1 MKKNEKKNNKKKIPI
16 EKTEQEQ
23 NGKKAVPVEQEKT
36 ERKKTNW
43 KLVRELL
50 QGHRRYIV
58 YATISVLFAT
68 AFSYAVP
75 YVTSFTLDYVIQ
87 GITTSTPKFLLPIV
101 ESLGGR
107 SYFVNS
113 LFLCGI
119 ALFLFTGLNCIF
131 TFTRRQNI
139 AYASEGMAEKLRNRL
154 YRHLEDVPYDYHKHA
169 STGDLVQRCTSDVDT
184 VRRFVHLQL
193 MEIVRT
199 FVMFGLAAV
208 VMFSVNVK
216 MTLISL
222 AFLPFLTA
230 SSFVYFKYV
239 QKYFTGS
246 DEAEGALSTMLQE
259 NLTGVRVVRAFG
271 QQKSE
276 IDKFTKLNE
285 TYRVKTYKLIKLL
298 GFYWGLS
305 DSVGY
310 IQIALSLCM
319 GVIGVYRGT
328 FTLGNVAMFTTYVAM
343 LTWPV
348 RQLGRILADMGKAG
362 VSLGRLDE
370 ILSAPVEQEPGKA
383 LSPDLTGDIVFDNVC
398 FGYDRYNDV
407 LDGVTFTV
415 KPGQTVAILGATG
428 SGKTSLVHLLQRLY
442 PRTAGSI
449 TIAGTDVN
457 DIEHGHLRRNIGIVL
472 QEPFLYSRTIME
484 NIRICAPCSTEDDVY
499 CAARTA
505 SVHEVIETFE
515 QGYETLVGERG
526 VTLSGGQQ
534 QRVAIAR
541 TLMQN
546 APILIFDDSMSAVD
560 SETDAAIRRSL
571 LALNQSGITFL
582 ISHRITTLREA
593 DMILVL
599 EEGRITQ
606 QGTHAELIRQAGLYR
621 RIAEIQD
628 AISDGGDVE

>member
-1 MKKNEKKNNKKKIPI
+1 MKKNQNKPKKK
-16 EKTEQEQ
+16 EKQ
-23 NGKKAVPVEQEKT
+23 NAPDMGA
-36 ERKKTNW
+36 RKKTNW
-43 KLVRELL
+43 KLVGEILR
-50 QGHRRYIV
+50 GYRHFIV
-58 YATISVLFAT
+58 FATLSVLLST

-87 GITTSTPKFLLPIV
+87 GITSSTPAFLLPWV
-101 ESLGGR
+101 DALGGR
-107 SYFVNS
+107 AYFMKS
-113 LFLCGI
+113 LFLCGA
-119 ALFLFTGLNCIF
+119 ALVFFTGMNCLFTYM
-131 TFTRRQNI
+131 RRQNI
-139 AYASEGMAEKLRNRL
+139 AFASEGIAKSLRDRL

-169 STGDLVQRCTSDVDT
+169 ATGDLVQRCTSDVDT
-184 VRRFVHLQL
+184 VRRFIHMQL

-199 FVMFGLAAV
+199 LVMFVLAAA
-208 VMFSVNVK
+208 VMFSINVK
-216 MTLISL
+216 MTLISM
-222 AFLPFLTA
+222 AFLPLLTI
-230 SSFVYFKYV
+230 SSFVYFRYV
-239 QKYFTGS
+239 RKYFTAS

-259 NLTGVRVVRAFG
+259 NLTGMRVVRAFG
-271 QQKSE
+271 QQKNE
-276 IDKFTKLNE
+276 IDKFTRLN
-285 TYRVKTYKLIKLL
+285 TSFRDKTYKLIRLL
-298 GFYWGLS
+298 GFYWGMS

-310 IQIALSLCM
+310 LQIALSLCM
-319 GVIGVYRGT
+319 GVLAVKRGT
-328 FTLGNVAMFTTYVAM
+328 FTLGNVALFTTYVAM

-348 RQLGRILADMGKAG
+348 RQLGRILADMGKAT

-383 LSPDLTGDIVFDNVC
+383 NTPDLTGDIVFDNVC

-407 LDGVTFTV
+407 LDGVSFTA

-442 PRTAGSI
+442 VRTAGSI
-449 TIAGTDVN
+449 TIAGADVN
-457 DIEHGHLRRNIGIVL
+457 DIEHGHLRRHIGIVL

-484 NIRICAPCSTEDDVY
+484 NIRICAPCSTEEDVY

-505 SVHEVIETFE
+505 SVHDVIASFE
-515 QGYETLVGERG
+515 NGYGTLVGERG

-571 LALNQSGITFL
+571 LSLNKNGITFL

-593 DMILVL
+593 DNILVL
-599 EEGRITQ
+599 EDGRITQ
-606 QGTHAELIRQAGLYR
+606 QGTHAQLLRQEGLYR

-628 AISDGGDVE
+628 AVSDGGAA

>member
-1 MKKNEKKNNKKKIPI
+1 MKKEMNSKKKKMDQKTEKKKKIP
-16 EKTEQEQ
+16 K
-23 NGKKAVPVEQEKT
+23 EKT

-43 KLVRELL
+43 KLVVELL
-50 QGHRRYIV
+50 QGHRRFIV
-58 YATISVLFAT
+58 IASVSVLLST

-87 GITTSTPKFLLPIV
+87 GVSSSTPKFLLPWI

-107 SYFVNS
+107 AYFINNLYV
-113 LFLCGI
+113 CGI
-119 ALFLFTGLNCIF
+119 ALFLFTAMNCLF

-199 FVMFGLAAV
+199 LVMFVLAAI

-216 MTLISL
+216 MTLVSL
-222 AFLPFLTA
+222 AFLPFLTIG
-230 SSFVYFKYV
+230 SFIYFKYV
-239 QKYFTGS
+239 QEYFTGS

-259 NLTGVRVVRAFG
+259 NLTGMRVVRAFG

-276 IDKFTKLNE
+276 IDKFIDLNS

-305 DSVGY
+305 DCVGY
-310 IQIALSLCM
+310 IQIGLSLCM

-328 FTLGNVAMFTTYVAM
+328 FTLGNVALFTTYVAM

-348 RQLGRILADMGKAG
+348 RQLGRILADMGKAA

-383 LSPDLTGDIVFDNVC
+383 LTPDLTGDIVFENVC
-398 FGYDRYNDV
+398 FGYERYNDV
-407 LDGVTFTV
+407 LDGVSFTA
-415 KPGQTVAILGATG
+415 KPGQTIAILGATG
-428 SGKTSLVHLLQRLY
+428 SGKTSLVQLMQRLY
-442 PRTAGSI
+442 PRTSGSI

-484 NIRICAPCSTEDDVY
+484 NIRICAPCSTEEDVY
-499 CAARTA
+499 NAARTA
-505 SVHEVIETFE
+505 SVHEVIENFE
-515 QGYETLVGERG
+515 QGYGTLVGERG

-571 LALNQSGITFL
+571 LALNQDGITFL

-593 DMILVL
+593 DNILVL
-599 EEGRITQ
+599 EDGRITQ
-606 QGTHAELIRQAGLYR
+606 QGSHAQLIGQQGLYR

-628 AISDGGDVE
+628 AVSEGGEA

>member
-1 MKKNEKKNNKKKIPI
+1 MKKNNQKTKQTPI
-16 EKTEQEQ
+16 EKP
-23 NGKKAVPVEQEKT
+23 A
-36 ERKKTNW
+36 RKKTNW
-43 KLVRELL
+43 KLVGDLL
-50 QGHRRYIV
+50 RGYRRYLV
-58 YATISVLFAT
+58 FAAVSVLLST

-87 GITTSTPKFLLPIV
+87 GITTSTPAFLLPWI
-101 ESLGGR
+101 ESIGGR
-107 SYFVNS
+107 AFFMRS
-113 LFLCGI
+113 LFVCGL
-119 ALFLFTGLNCIF
+119 ALFLFTGMNCIF
-131 TFTRRQNI
+131 TFTRRQCI
-139 AYASEGMAEKLRNRL
+139 AYASEGMAMQLRNRL

-199 FVMFGLAAV
+199 LVMFVFAAV

-222 AFLPFLTA
+222 AFLPLLTV
-230 SSFVYFKYV
+230 SSFIYFRYV
-239 QKYFTGS
+239 QEYFTAS

-259 NLTGVRVVRAFG
+259 NLTGMRVVRAFG

-276 IDKFTKLNE
+276 IEKFTRLNSTFRE
-285 TYRVKTYKLIKLL
+285 KTYKLIRLL

-310 IQIALSLCM
+310 IQIGLSLCM
-319 GVIGVYRGT
+319 GVIGVYQGT
-328 FTLGNVAMFTTYVAM
+328 FTLGNVALFTTYVAM

-370 ILSAPVEQEPGKA
+370 ILSAPVETEPGKA
-383 LSPDLTGDIVFDNVC
+383 LTPSLAGDIQFDSVC

-407 LDGVTFTV
+407 LDGVSFTA

-442 PRTAGSI
+442 LRTGGTL

-457 DIEHGHLRRNIGIVL
+457 DIEHGYLRRNIGIVL

-484 NIRICAPCSTEDDVY
+484 NIRICSPCSTEEDVY

-505 SVHEVIETFE
+505 SVHEVIESFE
-515 QGYETLVGERG
+515 QGYGTLVGERG

-571 LALNQSGITFL
+571 LLLNRDGITFL

-593 DMILVL
+593 DNILVL
-599 EEGRITQ
+599 EDGRITQ
-606 QGTHAELIRQAGLYR
+606 QGTHAELIHQEGLYR

-628 AISDGGDVE
+628 ALFDGGAA

>member
-1 MKKNEKKNNKKKIPI
+1 MKKNDAKKPLKEKS
-16 EKTEQEQ
+16 
-23 NGKKAVPVEQEKT
+23 

-43 KLVRELL
+43 NLVGELL
-50 QGHRRYIV
+50 HGYRRYIL
-58 YATISVLFAT
+58 YATISVLLCT

-75 YVTSFTLDYVIQ
+75 YVVSFTLDYVIQ
-87 GITTSTPKFLLPIV
+87 GISTSTPAFLLGWV
-101 ESLGGR
+101 EAIGGR
-107 SYFVNS
+107 EYFVRS
-113 LFLCGI
+113 LFVCGI
-119 ALFLFTGLNCIF
+119 ALVFFTGMNSLF
-131 TFTRRQNI
+131 SYTRRENI
-139 AYASEGMAEKLRNRL
+139 AYAAEGIAKTLRDRL

-184 VRRFVHLQL
+184 VRRFIQLQM

-199 FVMFGLAAV
+199 LVMFGLAAT
-208 VMFSVNVK
+208 VMFSVNVR

-222 AFLPFLTA
+222 AFLPLLTA
-230 SSFVYFKYV
+230 SSFVYFRYV
-239 QKYFTGS
+239 RKYFTSS

-259 NLTGVRVVRAFG
+259 NLTGMRVVRAFG

-276 IDKFTKLNE
+276 IDKFTRLNAS
-285 TYRVKTYKLIKLL
+285 YRDKTFRLIQLL
-298 GFYWGLS
+298 GYYWGMS

-310 IQIALSLCM
+310 MQIALSLCM
-319 GVIGVYRGT
+319 GVLAVYRGT
-328 FTLGNVAMFTTYVAM
+328 FTLGNVALFTTYVAM

-348 RQLGRILADMGKAG
+348 RQLGRILADMGKAA

-370 ILSAPVEQEPGKA
+370 ILSAPRETEPGKA
-383 LSPDLTGDIVFDNVC
+383 LTPDLTGNIVFDNVC

-407 LDGVTFTV
+407 LDGVSFTA
-415 KPGQTVAILGATG
+415 KPGQTIAILGATG
-428 SGKTSLVHLLQRLY
+428 SGKTSLVQLLQRLY
-442 PRTAGSI
+442 VRTSGNI

-484 NIRICAPCSTEDDVY
+484 NIRICAPCSTENDVY
-499 CAARTA
+499 SAARTA
-505 SVHEVIETFE
+505 SVHDVIESFE
-515 QGYETLVGERG
+515 SGYETLVGERG

-593 DMILVL
+593 DNILVL
-599 EEGRITQ
+599 ENGRITQ
-606 QGTHAELIRQAGLYR
+606 QGTHAQLIRQEGLYR

-628 AISDGGDVE
+628 AVSEGGEA

>member
-16 EKTEQEQ
+16 GQPEEQ
-23 NGKKAVPVEQEKT
+23 KT

-43 KLVRELL
+43 KLVGELL

-58 YATISVLFAT
+58 FATISVLLAT

-87 GITTSTPKFLLPIV
+87 GITTSTPKFLLPII

-119 ALFLFTGLNCIF
+119 ALFLFTGMNCLF

-139 AYASEGMAEKLRNRL
+139 AYASEGLAEKLRNRL

-222 AFLPFLTA
+222 AFLPFLTI

-239 QKYFTGS
+239 QRYFTGS

-343 LTWPV
+343 LTW
-348 RQLGRILADMGKAG
+348 LLC
-362 VSLGRLDE
+362 VS
-370 ILSAPVEQEPGKA
+370 SVE
-383 LSPDLTGDIVFDNVC
+383 S
-398 FGYDRYNDV
+398 
-407 LDGVTFTV
+407 
-415 KPGQTVAILGATG
+415 
-428 SGKTSLVHLLQRLY
+428 
-442 PRTAGSI
+442 
-449 TIAGTDVN
+449 
-457 DIEHGHLRRNIGIVL
+457 
-472 QEPFLYSRTIME
+472 SRTWAK
-484 NIRICAPCSTEDDVY
+484 RAFHSVDWTRFSPRRWSRSRAKRSPPTSRATSCLTRCASATIVTTTCW
-499 CAARTA
+499 TA
-505 SVHEVIETFE
+505 
-515 QGYETLVGERG
+515 
-526 VTLSGGQQ
+526 
-534 QRVAIAR
+534 
-541 TLMQN
+541 
-546 APILIFDDSMSAVD
+546 
-560 SETDAAIRRSL
+560 
-571 LALNQSGITFL
+571 
-582 ISHRITTLREA
+582 
-593 DMILVL
+593 
-599 EEGRITQ
+599 
-606 QGTHAELIRQAGLYR
+606 
-621 RIAEIQD
+621 
-628 AISDGGDVE
+628 

>member
-1 MKKNEKKNNKKKIPI
+1 MKKNDANTKKK
-16 EKTEQEQ
+16 KQ
-23 NGKKAVPVEQEKT
+23 NKQSKPEPL

-43 KLVRELL
+43 KLVGELF
-50 QGHRRYIV
+50 QGYRHHILI
-58 YATISVLFAT
+58 ATICVILAT

-87 GITTSTPKFLLPIV
+87 GITTSTPPFLLKIV

-107 SYFVNS
+107 DYFVRS
-113 LFLCGI
+113 LFLCGF
-119 ALFLFTGLNCIF
+119 ALVVFTGLNCLF
-131 TFTRRQNI
+131 TYIRRQQI
-139 AYASEGMAEKLRNRL
+139 AFATEGMTTKLRNRL

-184 VRRFVHLQL
+184 VRKFVHMQL

-199 FVMFGLAAV
+199 FVMFFLAAA
-208 VMFSVNVK
+208 VMFSVNVR
-216 MTLISL
+216 MTLVSL
-222 AFLPFLTA
+222 AFLPFLTVG
-230 SSFVYFKYV
+230 SFIYFKYV
-239 QKYFTGS
+239 QLYFTAS
-246 DEAEGALSTMLQE
+246 DEAEGAMSTMLQE
-259 NLTGVRVVRAFG
+259 NLTGMRVVRAFG

-285 TYRVKTYKLIKLL
+285 TYRQKTYQLIKLL

-310 IQIALSLCM
+310 IQILLSLCM
-319 GVIGVYRGT
+319 GVIGVAHGT
-328 FTLGNVAMFTTYVAM
+328 FTLGNVALFTTYVAM

-348 RQLGRILADMGKAG
+348 RQLGRILADLGKAG

-370 ILSAPVEQEPGKA
+370 ILSAPLEQEPGRA
-383 LSPDLTGDIVFDNVC
+383 LTPDLAGDIVFDNVC
-398 FGYDRYNDV
+398 FGYDRINDV
-407 LDGVTFTV
+407 LDGVSFTA
-415 KPGQTVAILGATG
+415 KPGQTIAILGATG

-442 PRTAGSI
+442 VRTAGNI

-484 NIRICAPCSTEDDVY
+484 NIRICAPCSTQEDVY
-499 CAARTA
+499 RAARTA
-505 SVHEVIETFE
+505 SVHEVIESFE
-515 QGYETLVGERG
+515 NGYETIVGERG

-541 TLMQN
+541 TLMQD
-546 APILIFDDSMSAVD
+546 ARILIFDDSMSAVD

-571 LALNQSGITFL
+571 LNLNQDGITFL

-593 DMILVL
+593 DLILVL
-599 EEGRITQ
+599 EDGRITQ
-606 QGTHAELIRQAGLYR
+606 QGTHAQLIERAGLYR

-628 AISDGGDVE
+628 AVSTEGSGL

>member
-1 MKKNEKKNNKKKIPI
+1 MKKKQNQPAA
-16 EKTEQEQ
+16 EQPA
-23 NGKKAVPVEQEKT
+23 K
-36 ERKKTNW
+36 KKTNW
-43 KLVRELL
+43 KLVRELMH
-50 QGHRRYIV
+50 GYNRYIV
-58 YATISVLFAT
+58 FATISVILST
-68 AFSYAVP
+68 AFSYAAP

-87 GITTSTPKFLLPIV
+87 GITTSTPAFLV
-101 ESLGGR
+101 RWAEALGGR
-107 SYFVNS
+107 SYFINS
-113 LFLCGI
+113 LYLCGI
-119 ALFLFTGLNCIF
+119 ALVVFTGLNCLF
-131 TFTRRQNI
+131 TYTRREGI
-139 AYASEGMAEKLRNRL
+139 ALASEGVAKTMRDRL

-169 STGDLVQRCTSDVDT
+169 ATGDLVQRCTSDVDT
-184 VRRFVHLQL
+184 VRRFIQLQL

-199 FVMFGLAAV
+199 VVMFGLAAV
-208 VMFSVNVK
+208 VMFSINVK
-216 MTLISL
+216 MTLISM
-222 AFLPFLTA
+222 AFLPLLTI
-230 SSFVYFKYV
+230 SSFIYFQYV
-239 QKYFTGS
+239 TKYFTAS

-259 NLTGVRVVRAFG
+259 NLTGMRVVRAFG

-276 IDKFTKLNE
+276 IEKFTKLNT
-285 TYRVKTYKLIKLL
+285 TYRTTTYKLIKLL

-310 IQIALSLCM
+310 FQIALSLCM
-319 GVIGVYRGT
+319 GVISVYRGT
-328 FTLGNVAMFTTYVAM
+328 FTLGNVALFTTYVAM

-348 RQLGRILADMGKAG
+348 RQLGRILADMGKAQ

-370 ILSAPVEQEPGKA
+370 ILSAPVETEPGKS
-383 LSPDLTGDIVFDNVC
+383 LTPDLSGDIVFDNVC

-407 LDGVTFTV
+407 LDGVSFTA
-415 KPGQTVAILGATG
+415 KPGQTIAILGATG
-428 SGKTSLVHLLQRLY
+428 SGKTSLVQLLQRLY
-442 PRTAGSI
+442 VRTSGNI

-484 NIRICAPCSTEDDVY
+484 NIRICAPCSTEEDVY
-499 CAARTA
+499 HAARTA
-505 SVHEVIETFE
+505 SVHEVIESFE
-515 QGYETLVGERG
+515 LGYNTLVGERG

-571 LALNQSGITFL
+571 FALNQNGITFL

-593 DMILVL
+593 DNILVL
-599 EEGRITQ
+599 EDGRITQ
-606 QGTHAELIRQAGLYR
+606 QGTHAQLIQQPGLYR

-628 AISDGGDVE
+628 AVSDGSVA

>member
-1 MKKNEKKNNKKKIPI
+1 MKKNVKKQEKKKIPI
-16 EKTEQEQ
+16 EKTKQEKR
-23 NGKKAVPVEQEKT
+23 GKKTAPVKETKP

-43 KLVRELL
+43 KLVGELL
-50 QGHRRYIV
+50 QGHRRFIV
-58 YATISVLFAT
+58 FATVSVLFST

-87 GITTSTPKFLLPIV
+87 GITSSTPKFLLPWI

-107 SYFVNS
+107 PYFMNS
-113 LFLCGI
+113 LYVCGI
-119 ALFLFTGLNCIF
+119 ALFLFTAMNCLF

-139 AYASEGMAEKLRNRL
+139 AYASEGMAMKLRNRL

-199 FVMFGLAAV
+199 LVMFVLAAI

-216 MTLISL
+216 MTLISM
-222 AFLPFLTA
+222 AFLPLLTI
-230 SSFVYFKYV
+230 SSFIYFKYV
-239 QKYFTGS
+239 QEYFTGS

-259 NLTGVRVVRAFG
+259 NLTGMRVVRAFG

-276 IDKFTKLNE
+276 IDKFTKLNG
-285 TYRVKTYKLIKLL
+285 TYREKTFKLIKLL
-298 GFYWGLS
+298 GIYWGLS
-305 DSVGY
+305 DCVGY
-310 IQIALSLCM
+310 IQIGLSLCM

-328 FTLGNVAMFTTYVAM
+328 FTLGNVALFTTYVAM

-370 ILSAPVEQEPGKA
+370 ILSSPVEAEPGKA
-383 LSPDLTGDIVFDNVC
+383 LTPDLTGDIVFDNVC
-398 FGYDRYNDV
+398 FGYERYNDV
-407 LDGVTFTV
+407 LDGVSFTA

-428 SGKTSLVHLLQRLY
+428 SGKTSLVQLMQRLY
-442 PRTAGSI
+442 VRTSGSI

-484 NIRICAPCSTEDDVY
+484 NIRICAPCSTEEDVY
-499 CAARTA
+499 NAARTA
-505 SVHEVIETFE
+505 SVHDVIANFE
-515 QGYETLVGERG
+515 QGYDTLVGERG

-571 LALNQSGITFL
+571 LALNQDGITFL

-593 DMILVL
+593 DNILVL
-599 EEGRITQ
+599 EDGHITQ
-606 QGTHAELIRQAGLYR
+606 QGTHAQLIQQQGLYR

-628 AISDGGDVE
+628 AVSEGGEA

>member
-1 MKKNEKKNNKKKIPI
+1 MKKNVKNKEKKKIPI
-16 EKTEQEQ
+16 EKAKQE
-23 NGKKAVPVEQEKT
+23 KRDKRTVPVKETKP

-43 KLVRELL
+43 KLVGELL
-50 QGHRRYIV
+50 QGHRHFIV
-58 YATISVLFAT
+58 FATISVLLST

-87 GITTSTPKFLLPIV
+87 GITTSTPKFLLPWI
-101 ESLGGR
+101 ESIGGR
-107 SYFVNS
+107 PYFINS
-113 LFLCGI
+113 LYVCGI
-119 ALFLFTGLNCIF
+119 ALFLFTAMNCLF

-139 AYASEGMAEKLRNRL
+139 AYASEGLAMKLRNRL

-199 FVMFGLAAV
+199 LVMFVLAAI

-216 MTLISL
+216 MTLISM
-222 AFLPFLTA
+222 AFLPLLTI
-230 SSFVYFKYV
+230 SSFIYFKYV
-239 QKYFTGS
+239 QEYFTGS

-259 NLTGVRVVRAFG
+259 NLTGMRVVRAFG

-276 IDKFTKLNE
+276 IDKFTKLNG
-285 TYRVKTYKLIKLL
+285 TYREKTFKLIKLL
-298 GFYWGLS
+298 GLYWGLS
-305 DSVGY
+305 DCVGY
-310 IQIALSLCM
+310 IQIGLSLCM
-319 GVIGVYRGT
+319 GVIGVYHGT
-328 FTLGNVAMFTTYVAM
+328 FTLGNVALFTTYVAM

-370 ILSAPVEQEPGKA
+370 ILSAPVEAEPGKA
-383 LSPDLTGDIVFDNVC
+383 LTPDLTGDIVFDKVC
-398 FGYDRYNDV
+398 FGYERYNDV
-407 LDGVTFTV
+407 LDGVSFTA

-428 SGKTSLVHLLQRLY
+428 SGKTSLVQLMQRLY
-442 PRTAGSI
+442 VRTSGSI

-484 NIRICAPCSTEDDVY
+484 NIRICAPCSTEEDVY
-499 CAARTA
+499 NAARTA
-505 SVHEVIETFE
+505 SVHDVIANFE
-515 QGYETLVGERG
+515 QGYDTLVGERG

-571 LALNQSGITFL
+571 LALNQDGITFL

-593 DMILVL
+593 DNILVL
-599 EEGRITQ
+599 EDGHITQ
-606 QGTHAELIRQAGLYR
+606 QGTHAQLIQQQGLYR

-628 AISDGGDVE
+628 AVSEGGEA

>member
-1 MKKNEKKNNKKKIPI
+1 MKKNDLKKDKKKKIPI
-16 EKTEQEQ
+16 
-23 NGKKAVPVEQEKT
+23 EKT

-43 KLVRELL
+43 KLVGELL
-50 QGHRRYIV
+50 YGYRRYLAF
-58 YATISVLFAT
+58 ATVSVILAT

-87 GITTSTPKFLLPIV
+87 GISTSTPAFLLPWV
-101 ESLGGR
+101 EALGGR
-107 SYFVNS
+107 AYFMRS
-113 LFLCGI
+113 LFLCGV
-119 ALFLFTGLNCIF
+119 ALVLFTGLNSLF
-131 TFTRRQNI
+131 TYTRRQSI
-139 AYASEGMAEKLRNRL
+139 ALASEGMATKLRNRL

-199 FVMFGLAAV
+199 FIMFGLAAV
-208 VMFSVNVK
+208 VMFSINVK
-216 MTLISL
+216 MTLISM
-222 AFLPFLTA
+222 AFLPLLTI

-239 QKYFTGS
+239 QEYFTAS

-276 IDKFTKLNE
+276 IDKFTNLNA
-285 TYRVKTYKLIKLL
+285 TYRSKTYKLIKLL

-305 DSVGY
+305 DCVGY
-310 IQIALSLCM
+310 IQIGLSLCM

-328 FTLGNVAMFTTYVAM
+328 FTLGNVALFTTYVAM

-370 ILSAPVEQEPGKA
+370 ILSAPVEKEPGKA

-398 FGYDRYNDV
+398 FGYERFNDV
-407 LDGVTFTV
+407 LDGVSFTA

-428 SGKTSLVHLLQRLY
+428 SGKTSLVQLLQRLY
-442 PRTAGSI
+442 VRTAGSI

-472 QEPFLYSRTIME
+472 QEPFLYSRTIKE

-499 CAARTA
+499 FAARTA
-505 SVHEVIETFE
+505 SVHEVIESFE
-515 QGYETLVGERG
+515 QGYDTIVGERG

-571 LALNQSGITFL
+571 LALNQDGITFL

-593 DMILVL
+593 DNILVL
-599 EEGRITQ
+599 EDGRITQ
-606 QGTHAELIRQAGLYR
+606 QGTHAQLIQRQGLYR

-628 AISDGGDVE
+628 AVSEGGDA

>member
-1 MKKNEKKNNKKKIPI
+1 MKKNVKKQEKKKIPI
-16 EKTEQEQ
+16 EKTKQEKRE
-23 NGKKAVPVEQEKT
+23 KKTVPVKETKP

-43 KLVRELL
+43 KLVGELL
-50 QGHRRYIV
+50 QGHRRFIV
-58 YATISVLFAT
+58 FATVSVLFST

-87 GITTSTPKFLLPIV
+87 GITSSTPKFLLPWI

-107 SYFVNS
+107 PYFMNS
-113 LFLCGI
+113 LYVCGI
-119 ALFLFTGLNCIF
+119 ALFLFTAMNCLF

-139 AYASEGMAEKLRNRL
+139 AYASEGMAMKLRNRL

-199 FVMFGLAAV
+199 LVMFVLAAI

-216 MTLISL
+216 MTLISM
-222 AFLPFLTA
+222 AFLPLLTI
-230 SSFVYFKYV
+230 SSFIYFKYV
-239 QKYFTGS
+239 QEYFTGS

-259 NLTGVRVVRAFG
+259 NLTGMRVVRAFG

-276 IDKFTKLNE
+276 IDKFTKLNG
-285 TYRVKTYKLIKLL
+285 TYREKTFKLIKLL
-298 GFYWGLS
+298 GIYWGLS
-305 DSVGY
+305 DCVGY
-310 IQIALSLCM
+310 IQIGLSLCM

-328 FTLGNVAMFTTYVAM
+328 FTLGNVALFTTYVAM

-370 ILSAPVEQEPGKA
+370 ILSSPVEAEPGKA
-383 LSPDLTGDIVFDNVC
+383 LTPDLTGDIVFDNVC
-398 FGYDRYNDV
+398 FGYERYNDV
-407 LDGVTFTV
+407 LDGVSFTA

-428 SGKTSLVHLLQRLY
+428 SGKTSLVQLMQRLY
-442 PRTAGSI
+442 VRTSGSI

-484 NIRICAPCSTEDDVY
+484 NIRICAPCSTEEDVY
-499 CAARTA
+499 NAARTA
-505 SVHEVIETFE
+505 SVHDVIANFE
-515 QGYETLVGERG
+515 QGYDTLVGERG

-571 LALNQSGITFL
+571 LALNQDGITFL

-593 DMILVL
+593 DNILVL
-599 EEGRITQ
+599 EDGHITQ
-606 QGTHAELIRQAGLYR
+606 QGTHAQLIQQQGLYR

-628 AISDGGDVE
+628 AVSEGGEA

>member
-1 MKKNEKKNNKKKIPI
+1 MKKNDKNKEKKKIPI
-16 EKTEQEQ
+16 Q
-23 NGKKAVPVEQEKT
+23 KT

-43 KLVRELL
+43 KLVGELM

-58 YATISVLFAT
+58 FAAISVLLAT

-107 SYFVNS
+107 DYFVRS
-113 LFLCGI
+113 LMICGV
-119 ALFLFTGLNCIF
+119 ALFVFTGLNCLF
-131 TFTRRQNI
+131 TYTRRQNI
-139 AYASEGMAEKLRNRL
+139 AYASEGMATKLRNRL
-154 YRHLEDVPYDYHKHA
+154 FRHLEDVPYDYHKHA

-199 FVMFGLAAV
+199 LVMFGLAAA
-208 VMFSVNVK
+208 VMFSINVK
-216 MTLISL
+216 MTLVSL
-222 AFLPFLTA
+222 AFLPFLTL
-230 SSFVYFKYV
+230 SSFIYFRYV
-239 QKYFTGS
+239 QEYFTAS

-276 IDKFTKLNE
+276 IDKFTNLNE
-285 TYRVKTYKLIKLL
+285 TYRAKTYKLIKLL

-305 DSVGY
+305 DCVGY
-310 IQIALSLCM
+310 FQIGLSLCM
-319 GVIGVYRGT
+319 GVVGVYRGT
-328 FTLGNVAMFTTYVAM
+328 FTLGNVALFTTYVAM

-370 ILSAPVEQEPGKA
+370 ILSAPVEKEPGKA
-383 LSPDLTGDIVFDNVC
+383 LTPDLTGDIVFDNVC
-398 FGYDRYNDV
+398 FGYERYNDV
-407 LDGVTFTV
+407 LDGVSFTA

-428 SGKTSLVHLLQRLY
+428 SGKTSLVQLLQRLY
-442 PRTAGSI
+442 TRTSGSI

-472 QEPFLYSRTIME
+472 QEPFLYSRSIME

-505 SVHEVIETFE
+505 SVHEVIASFE

-541 TLMQN
+541 TLMQK

-571 LALNQSGITFL
+571 LALNKSGITFL

-599 EEGRITQ
+599 ENGLITQ
-606 QGTHAELIRQAGLYR
+606 HGAHSELIRQPGLYR

-628 AISDGGDVE
+628 ALSNGGDE

>member
-1 MKKNEKKNNKKKIPI
+1 MKKDKTQNQNEQPKK
-16 EKTEQEQ
+16 
-23 NGKKAVPVEQEKT
+23 
-36 ERKKTNW
+36 KKTNW
-43 KLVRELL
+43 KLVKELFH
-50 QGHRRYIV
+50 GYNRYIV
-58 YATISVLFAT
+58 FATISVLLST
-68 AFSYAVP
+68 AFSYAAP

-87 GITTSTPKFLLPIV
+87 GISSSTPAFV
-101 ESLGGR
+101 VRWAEALGGR
-107 SYFVNS
+107 SYFVGS
-113 LFLCGI
+113 LFICGI
-119 ALFLFTGLNCIF
+119 ALVAFTGMNCLFTY
-131 TFTRRQNI
+131 TRREGI
-139 AYASEGMAEKLRNRL
+139 ALASEGVAKTMRDRL

-169 STGDLVQRCTSDVDT
+169 ATGDLVQRCTSDVDT
-184 VRRFVHLQL
+184 VRRFIQLQL

-208 VMFSVNVK
+208 VMFSINVK
-216 MTLISL
+216 MTLISM
-222 AFLPFLTA
+222 AFLPLLTI
-230 SSFVYFKYV
+230 SSFIYFQYV
-239 QKYFTGS
+239 TKYFTAS

-259 NLTGVRVVRAFG
+259 NLTGMRVVRAFG

-276 IDKFTKLNE
+276 IDKFTKLN
-285 TYRVKTYKLIKLL
+285 TNYRTTTYKLIKLL

-310 IQIALSLCM
+310 FQIALSLCM
-319 GVIGVYRGT
+319 GVIAVNRGT
-328 FTLGNVAMFTTYVAM
+328 FTLGNVALFTTYVAM

-348 RQLGRILADMGKAG
+348 RQLGRILADMGKAA

-370 ILSAPVEQEPGKA
+370 ILSAPVETEPGKA
-383 LSPDLTGDIVFDNVC
+383 LSPDLSGDIVFENVC

-407 LDGVTFTV
+407 LDGVSFTA
-415 KPGQTVAILGATG
+415 KPGQTIAILGATG
-428 SGKTSLVHLLQRLY
+428 SGKTSLVQLLQRLY

-472 QEPFLYSRTIME
+472 QEPFLYSRTIMD
-484 NIRICAPCSTEDDVY
+484 NIRICAPCSTEEDVY
-499 CAARTA
+499 HAARTA
-505 SVHEVIETFE
+505 SVHEVIESFE
-515 QGYETLVGERG
+515 LGYNTLVGERG

-571 LALNQSGITFL
+571 FALNQSGITFL

-593 DMILVL
+593 DNILVL
-599 EEGRITQ
+599 EDGRITQ
-606 QGTHAELIRQAGLYR
+606 QGTHAQLIQQPGLYR

-628 AISDGGDVE
+628 AVSNGSVA